1 MQRDPMNQKIAVSI
15 VYVAAMFMTIMDST
29 IVNVALPTIARDFHT
44 NTASVAATVI
54 AFLVSLAIFIPASG
68 WLGDHLGGKSVLL
81 GATAIFTVASVLC
94 GIANSLGELVFFRV
108 LQGVGGGLMSPVGF
122 AMLLR
127 VFPPAERIR
136 AASLVVIPTTL
147 APALGPVIGG
157 IFVTDFSW
165 RWVFFVNVPIGICA
179 IVFGSLFLVEQR
191 QSARSSFD
199 IPGFALSGIGLGLLM
214 YGISEG
220 PTAGW
225 ATPRIL
231 VTAVAGAV
239 LVGVFVVYELRLDHP
254 LLDLRLFQDRLFRSG
269 SAVMTLGATAFTGVL
284 FLLAIFLQD
293 ALGFSA
299 LRSGLTIF
307 PEALGVMAGAQT
319 ISLFV
324 YPRLGP
330 RRIMVTG
337 LSIITSTVL
346 ILAFVGTSTNLWL
359 VRAIVFVLGA
369 GMAGVFVP
377 AQAASLATISHRR
390 TGGASTLFNAQFQ
403 LGGAVGVAIL
413 TTVLTAAK
421 PVRVIAGRH
430 TVHLAA
436 YHLSFVVAAGIAMF
450 GVYAATTIKDSDAAS
465 TVVPRH
471 RRNTVQVDVE
481 NEVPSSFP
489 DPVTN

>member
-1 MQRDPMNQKIAVSI
+1 MNQKIAVSI

-68 WLGDHLGGKSVLL
+68 WLGDHLGGKRVLL

-191 QSARSSFD
+191 QSTRSSFD

-214 YGISEG
+214 YGVSEG

-225 ATPRIL
+225 ATARIL

-254 LLDLRLFQDRLFRSG
+254 LLDLRLFHDRLFRSG

-390 TGGASTLFNAQFQ
+390 IGGASTLFNAQFQ

-436 YHLSFVVAAGIAMF
+436 YHLSFVVAAGIAVF

-471 RRNTVQVDVE
+471 RRNTIRVGVE
-481 NEVPSSFP
+481 SEVPSSFP